1 MYRRNSNKILFLF
14 LVIILGITYSC
25 STKKNTFIR
34 RTFHNV
40 TGHYNM
46 FWNGRESYREGVE
59 QLEATVKDN
68 YNKILPVYNYGTESN
83 AQAMNPFMDRAIE
96 KASVNIQRH
105 SMYFS
110 RKEYVRWIDDSYMLI
125 GLGYFY
131 KQEYSKARRTF
142 EFVINEYK
150 NNEIKYDA
158 MLWLGNCYNQ
168 MGKYKRARSVLDNL
182 ENELDKNPKVSSKV
196 IKMLPLVRADL
207 YILQEKYQQ
216 AKEPLIDAL
225 YLRQK
230 KNIDARVRFILAQ
243 IFQQEE
249 EFYKASDYYR
259 QVIKKNPPYEMAFN
273 SAINL
278 AGCFDTR
285 YGDNSKDIVKQLD
298 KMLKEDKN
306 LEYRD
311 QIYFALADIAFKE
324 GNDTLA
330 IQHLTMSVATSKTNN
345 FQKATSSLKLAQ
357 IYFFVPEYEMAQA
370 YYDTAIQV
378 LPEDYPD
385 YKNIKGLSLYLTEL
399 VDNLITIE
407 LQDSLQHL
415 AVISEEERNSI
426 IDKVIEDVIKE
437 EERQK
442 ELDELALLAGNTNTT
457 PTNTLGGVSGGE
469 WYFYNSTAKT
479 FGLSEFQKKWG
490 KRKLEDNWRLSNK
503 QAVFDETE
511 LDQVVLQD
519 SITGDSI
526 AFVSKDPHT
535 REYYLKDIP
544 FTESQLVISD
554 SLIEEALY
562 NLGFIYKD
570 KLIDSPKSIESF
582 ESLLQ
587 RYPMNKNRLQVY
599 YQLYRLFFNGEEFD
613 KAEYYKNLIVDQY
626 PESDYAKL
634 LLDPDYYKELE
645 ARRNLAQ
652 TLYDETYEHYEAERY
667 YTVYSNSSRA
677 LKEFEEP
684 PELLAK
690 FEYLRAISL
699 GKIEVVDSLQVALEN
714 LVMKYP
720 DSEVTPMAQN
730 ILDYLRDPSDT
741 TNTKEP
747 EEVIDVSMY
756 DFNQSSK
763 QIFALVVDDKK
774 ININAMKVRISDFNK
789 KYYSLVNLSITNIL
803 LDANTHFIMVG
814 NFNTID
820 EAMDYYNAIITNEYV
835 YANLTE
841 SDYDGFVIAQENY
854 PVFYKDKDVNK
865 YLTFFRQNYF
875 KEQ

>member
-1 MYRRNSNKILFLF
+1 
-14 LVIILGITYSC
+14 
-25 STKKNTFIR
+25 
-34 RTFHNV
+34 
-40 TGHYNM
+40 M

-59 QLEATVKDN
+59 QLESTVEDN
-68 YNKILPVYNYGTESN
+68 YNKILPVFNYGTESN

-105 SMYFS
+105 SMFFN

-131 KQEYSKARRTF
+131 KQEYNKARRTF

-182 ENELDKNPKVSSKV
+182 ENELDKNPKVSKKV

-207 YILQEKYQQ
+207 YLLQEKYQQ

-230 KNIDARVRFILAQ
+230 KTVDARVRFILAQ
-243 IFQQEE
+243 IFQEEE
-249 EFYKASDYYR
+249 EFYKASDYYS
-259 QVIKKNPPYEMAFN
+259 QVIKRNPPYEMAFN

-278 AGCFDTR
+278 ARCFDTR
-285 YGDNSKDIVKQLD
+285 YGDDSKDIVKQLD

-311 QIYFALADIAFKE
+311 QIYFALADVAFKE

-330 IQHLTMSVATSKTNN
+330 IQHLIKSVATSKSNN
-345 FQKATSSLKLAQ
+345 FQKATSALKLAE
-357 IYFFVPEYEMAQA
+357 IYFFVPEYELAQA

-399 VDNLITIE
+399 VANLITIE

-415 AVISEEERNSI
+415 AVISEEERNGI

-457 PTNTLGGVSGGE
+457 PTNTLSGSSGGE
-469 WYFYNSTAKT
+469 WYFYNNTAKT
-479 FGLSEFQKKWG
+479 FGLSEFKKKWG
-490 KRKLEDNWRLSNK
+490 NRKLEDNWRLSNK

-511 LDQVVLQD
+511 EEQMVLQD
-519 SITGDSI
+519 SIAGDSTV
-526 AFVSKDPHT
+526 FVSKDPHT

-544 FTESQLVISD
+544 FSEAQLVVSD

-570 KLIDSPKSIESF
+570 KLIDSPKAIESF
-582 ESLLQ
+582 ESLLE
-587 RYPMNKNRLQVY
+587 RFPMNKNRLQVY
-599 YQLYRLFFNGEEFD
+599 YQLYRLFTNAEEFE

-699 GKIEVVDSLQVALEN
+699 GKIEVVDSLQVALEK

-747 EEVIDVSMY
+747 EEVIDVSIY
-756 DFNQSSK
+756 EFNKGSK
-763 QIFALVVDDKK
+763 QIFALVVDDNK

-803 LDANTHFIMVG
+803 LDAKTHFIMVG

-835 YANLTE
+835 YANMTE
-841 SDYDGFVIAQENY
+841 YDYDGFVIAQENY

-865 YLTFFRQNYF
+865 YLAFFRQNYF